1 MNMCESRNGRNAM
14 LFTFARYSGR
24 GTIAPSVC
32 CESDIN
38 PMLDSRVSRTRPS
51 VRFVAL
57 ILILLLG
64 WMLRTHHV
72 QSRSFWEDEG
82 WTMLLSQGPGLDDI
96 TRTMAADQHPPLFF
110 MAFRLWRNVTGDTE
124 FATRYFSVLIGM
136 VAVAGIYQLGRE
148 LFSPEAGLLAA
159 LVLALSDLHIDLS
172 QEVRHYSLLATFAV
186 LSSLYYVRWWHRPS
200 RANRVGYVLTSIL
213 MLYTHYLGGYV
224 LVAQL
229 IHMLL
234 VVRPRRRLFEALF
247 LFGAICLGFL
257 PWLPVVID
265 QNRVRWT
272 NPLYYQNALP
282 NSVQTYRA
290 VRTALLGHY
299 YALIGGLMLLGL
311 VHLIYRRPEGRYSL
325 RVRLRPLW
333 PTLYLVI
340 WIVLM
345 AGLTVAIN
353 ERRQFLTV
361 RNFIL
366 VVPAVAVLVG
376 HGLTNLEHTAR
387 VFMVGVMLVV
397 GLTTVDARRQYPN
410 WRAVTRNVTEYH
422 LDNEPILMDVWVG
435 DFAVRYYIDRQM
447 GKGTPRVSLRE
458 WRDQYGVQFLPTLQH
473 YLQTTDAF
481 WLIYWGD
488 KPMDEYGSLIDQA
501 GFRRTAAL
509 SVDHL
514 GTPLYSYRYD
524 KLTAATVATFADLFT
539 LRKFGA
545 PATAS
550 PGQTITVALWWT
562 AEQVP
567 PLDYSVSV
575 FLLDQAGKLVA
586 QHDEPPL
593 EGTSP
598 TSGWQPGELKFDPH
612 RIVLPSAL
620 PAGSYQLGLKVYWY
634 GDRLPLPVSQDSRT
648 GGEYARLG
656 TVEVRLK
663 P

>member
-1 MNMCESRNGRNAM
+1 M
-14 LFTFARYSGR
+14 F
-24 GTIAPSVC
+24 
-32 CESDIN
+32 
-38 PMLDSRVSRTRPS
+38 DSRVSRTHPG
-51 VRFVAL
+51 VRLMAL
-57 ILILLLG
+57 LLVLLLG
-64 WMLRTHHV
+64 WILRTYHV

-82 WTMLLSQGPGLDDI
+82 WTMVLSQGPGWGVI

-110 MAFRLWRNVTGDTE
+110 IAFRVWRDVAGDTE
-124 FATRYFSVLIGM
+124 FATRYFSVLIGV
-136 VAVAGIYQLGRE
+136 VAVAGLYQLGRE
-148 LFSPEAGLLAA
+148 LFSPQAGLLAA

-186 LSSLYYVRWWHRPS
+186 LSSLFYIRWWRRPS
-200 RANRVGYVLTSIL
+200 RTNRVGYVLISVL

-224 LVAQL
+224 LMAQL

-234 VVRPRRRLFEALF
+234 VVRPWRRLREALF

-282 NSVQTYRA
+282 NSLQTYQA

-299 YALIGGLMLLGL
+299 YVLMAGLMLLGL
-311 VHLIYRRPEGRYSL
+311 LYLTYRGSEGRYSM
-325 RVRLRPLW
+325 RVRLRPIG

-340 WIVLM
+340 WIGLM
-345 AGLTVAIN
+345 VGLTVSIN

-366 VVPAVAVLVG
+366 IVPAIAVLIG
-376 HGLTNLEHTAR
+376 HGLTNLERTAR
-387 VFMVGVMLVV
+387 VFVVGVMLVV
-397 GLTTVDARRQYPN
+397 GLTTVDARRYYPD
-410 WRAVTRNVTEYH
+410 WRAVTHNVTEYH
-422 LDNEPILMDVWVG
+422 LDDEPIVMDVWVG

-447 GKGTPRVSLRE
+447 GKATPRVSLRE
-458 WRDQYGVQFLPTLQH
+458 WRDQYGIQFLPTLQN
-473 YLQTTDAF
+473 YLQNTDAF

-488 KPMDEYGSLIDQA
+488 KPMDEYGSLIERA
-501 GFRRTAAL
+501 GFQRTATL
-509 SVDHL
+509 QVDHL

-524 KLTAATVATFADLFT
+524 KLTATTVAAFGDLFA
-539 LRKFGA
+539 LRKFDA
-545 PATAS
+545 PKTAS

-575 FLLDQAGKLVA
+575 FVLDQAGNLVA
-586 QHDEPPL
+586 QHDGPPL
-593 EGTSP
+593 EGASP
-598 TSGWQPGELKFDPH
+598 TSAWQPGVLKFDPH
-612 RIVLPSAL
+612 HVVLPATLSPGL
-620 PAGSYQLGLKVYWY
+620 YQLGLKVYWY
-634 GDRLPLPVSQDSRT
+634 GDRQPLPVSQDGRS
-648 GGEYARLG
+648 GEGYAQLG
-656 TVEVRLK
+656 TLEVRQK

>member
-1 MNMCESRNGRNAM
+1 M
-14 LFTFARYSGR
+14 F
-24 GTIAPSVC
+24 
-32 CESDIN
+32 
-38 PMLDSRVSRTRPS
+38 DSRVAHKRSILQ
-51 VRFVAL
+51 FGAL
-57 ILILLLG
+57 LLVLLLG
-64 WMLRTHHV
+64 WTLRTYHV
-72 QSRSFWEDEG
+72 QNRSFWEDEG
-82 WTMLLSQGPGLDDI
+82 WTMLLSQGPGLGVI

-110 MAFRLWRNVTGDTE
+110 MAFREWRDVAGDTE

-148 LFSPEAGLLAA
+148 MFSPQAGLLAA

-172 QEVRHYSLLATFAV
+172 QEVRHYSLLATLAV
-186 LSSLYYVRWWHRPS
+186 LSSLFYVRWWHHPS
-200 RANRVGYVLTSIL
+200 RANRLGYVLTSIL

-224 LVAQL
+224 LMAQL
-229 IHMLL
+229 VHMLL

-282 NSVQTYRA
+282 NNLQTYRA

-299 YALIGGLMLLGL
+299 YALIGGSALLGL
-311 VHLIYRRPEGRYSL
+311 VHLAYRGPESRHSV

-333 PTLYLVI
+333 PTLYLTI
-340 WIVLM
+340 WIALVI
-345 AGLTVAIN
+345 GLTVAIN

-366 VVPAVAVLVG
+366 IVPAIAVLVA
-376 HGLTNLEHTAR
+376 HGLTNLEQSAR
-387 VFMVGVMLVV
+387 VFVVGVMLVV
-397 GLTTVDARRQYPN
+397 GLTTVDARRQYPD

-422 LDNEPILMDVWVG
+422 LDNEPIVMDVWVG

-447 GKGTPRVSLRE
+447 GRATPRVSLRE
-458 WRDQYGVQFLPTLQH
+458 WRDQYGVQFLPTLQDF
-473 YLQTTDAF
+473 LQNTDTF

-488 KPMDEYGSLIDQA
+488 KPMDEYGRLIDQD
-501 GFRRTAAL
+501 GFQRTATL
-509 SVDHL
+509 KVDHL

-524 KLTAATVATFADLFT
+524 KLTATTVAAFGDLFT
-539 LRKFGA
+539 LRKFHA
-545 PATAS
+545 PLTAA
-550 PGQTITVALWWT
+550 PGQRIPVALWWT
-562 AEQVP
+562 AEKVP

-586 QHDEPPL
+586 QQDGPPL
-593 EGTSP
+593 EGASP
-598 TSGWQPGELKFDPH
+598 TSAWQPGALKFDLH
-612 RIVLPSAL
+612 HLAL
-620 PAGSYQLGLKVYWY
+620 PTALAPGSYQLGLKVYWY
-634 GDRLPLPVSQDSRT
+634 GDRQPLLVSQDGQ
-648 GGEYARLG
+648 GGATYVGLG
-656 TVEVRLK
+656 TLDV